1 MNKESV
7 IELTRNIGIAA
18 LVVGTSI
25 VGMKYINRYLYFS
38 AVKDYI
44 RASTGLSVDKP
55 VREKYKECFTIDRII
70 DSDCDGKSLVIGVNP
85 DTSPINILSHQGI
98 RHGEGGEIK
107 HLTSFVRADNGLIY
121 SFEGPTKLTL
131 TKDKQTNKIMYSFET
146 PDKTVVKEMD
156 DIVVEKFKTISFRS
170 KELDAIAELK

>member
-7 IELTRNIGIAA
+7 IELTRNLGIAA
-18 LVVGTSI
+18 VVVGGAI
-25 VGMKYINRYLYFS
+25 IGMKYINRYLYLS
-38 AVKDYI
+38 AVKDYV

-70 DSDCDGKSLVIGVNP
+70 DPDCDGKSLVIGVNP

-121 SFEGPTKLTL
+121 GFEGSTKLTL

-146 PDKTVVKEMD
+146 PEKTVVKEMD
-156 DIVVEKFKTISFRS
+156 DIVVQKFKTISFRS